1 MIRSATYSAILLLVI
16 GNLAASL
23 SDVAVKLLNGEVST
37 FQYIFIRQL
46 LSTIVIAPFWLR
58 QSKDKRSLISPKLN
72 LLRAHLIIIGSGC
85 MVVAITHLTLATAN
99 AVFYAA
105 PLVML
110 PLSALLLK
118 EKPNTRRVAATLFG
132 FVGVMV
138 VLRPSEFHWA
148 AIFALGTT
156 LTLALFNITARK
168 LPAKQSVISTLFWTS
183 LLSLPVSALLAAL
196 HWSPISLNKVML
208 ILGSAGLILA
218 YNGLAVMAYQR
229 APANNIAIAENSGLV
244 FVALFGVVWFNE
256 VPDWL
261 TALGI
266 AMIVLPLMP
275 WKVLIDG
282 MKRNSSYLLR
292 PKPPSDSR
300 KNITD

>member
-1 MIRSATYSAILLLVI
+1 MRSATYSAILLLVL

-23 SDVAVKLLNGEVST
+23 SDVAVKLLDGEVSA

-46 LSTIVIAPFWLR
+46 LSTLVIAPFWWR
-58 QSKDKRSLISPKLN
+58 QSKQKRALTHPKIN

-110 PLSALLLK
+110 PLSALLLN
-118 EKPNTRRVAATLFG
+118 EKPNWRRVAATLFG
-132 FVGVMV
+132 FIGVMV
-138 VLRPSEFHWA
+138 VLRPTEFHWA
-148 AIFALGTT
+148 ALFALGTT

-168 LPAKQSVISTLFWTS
+168 LPASQSVISTLFWTS
-183 LLSLPVSALLAAL
+183 LLSLPVSVLLAVLNWA
-196 HWSPISLNKVML
+196 PITLNQILL
-208 ILGSAGLILA
+208 ILTSAGLILA

-229 APANNIAIAENSGLV
+229 APANNIAVAENSGLV
-244 FVALFGVVWFNE
+244 FVALFGIAWFNE
-256 VPDWL
+256 VPNWL
-261 TALGI
+261 TTLGI
-266 AMIVLPLMP
+266 VMIILPLMP
-275 WKVLIDG
+275 WKGLLDG
-282 MKRNSSYLLR
+282 LKHHGGYLLR
-292 PKPPSDSR
+292 PKPPSDKR